1 MCAVFRER
9 DRQDRTA
16 EENRAVVQGSIS
28 CFGTTMGREPKTL
41 KLIGTGM
48 TILDVAFTSRHM
60 FGLPFR

>member
-1 MCAVFRER
+1 
-9 DRQDRTA
+9 
-16 EENRAVVQGSIS
+16 VVQGSIS